1 MIHVIATVKLKGGC
15 RDQFLAIL
23 KENVPRVLAENG
35 CRGYAPAV
43 DLESG
48 IPVQAAPRADVVT
61 IIEAWESLEDLRTHL
76 KAPHMLS
83 YREKVQAL
91 VKNVGIHVLTPV

>member
-1 MIHVIATVKLKGGC
+1 MPGSIPGHSQGERSPG
-15 RDQFLAIL
+15 
-23 KENVPRVLAENG
+23 PG
-35 CRGYAPAV
+35 
-43 DLESG
+43 ESG

-91 VKNVGIHVLTPV
+91 VKNVGIHVLAPV